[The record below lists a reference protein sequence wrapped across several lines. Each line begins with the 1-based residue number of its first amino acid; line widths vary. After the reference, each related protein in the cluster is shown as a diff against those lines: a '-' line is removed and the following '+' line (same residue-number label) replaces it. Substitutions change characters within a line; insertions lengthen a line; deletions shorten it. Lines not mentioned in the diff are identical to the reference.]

1 MENLMN
7 LEIRRG
13 RANNNLRIVS
23 KPVFLV
29 GANPDCD
36 MVLGD
41 PQFGPIH
48 FFLLNRNGKTTI
60 GRVAD
65 EPQITVN
72 GNDRLNGGLEDGD
85 RIRTGPYEFVVRAA

>member
-1 MENLMN
+1 MF

-13 RANNNLRIVS
+13 KARHRQRPVS
-23 KPVFLV
+23 EPVFVV
-29 GANPDCD
+29 GSSRDCD

-48 FFLLNRNGKTTI
+48 FFLLSRNGETTI
-60 GRVAD
+60 RTLQRRPD
-65 EPQITVN
+65 ITVN
-72 GNDRLNGGLEDGD
+72 GVEASSHRVQDGD